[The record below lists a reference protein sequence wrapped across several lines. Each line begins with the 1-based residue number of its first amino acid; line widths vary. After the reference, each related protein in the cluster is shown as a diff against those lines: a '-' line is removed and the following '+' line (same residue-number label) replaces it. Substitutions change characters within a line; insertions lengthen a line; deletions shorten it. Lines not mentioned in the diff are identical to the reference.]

1 MLDQFQVRDLPLFD
15 VVLAL
20 ETTTL
25 RDVVAAL
32 EPSDC
37 RAVLVIDPL
46 GGLRGLV
53 MREAV
58 LKHAQRLSDMRIG
71 MLPTLGVVELKPEA
85 LLHEAAR
92 VVSAAGVGALV
103 CRRTDSEDLSVM
115 LRDEMLNLTDW
126 APLVDSRTQRLAS
139 EAAAAMAPRRTPPAV
154 IVL

>member
-20 ETTTL
+20 ESTPL

-37 RAVLVIDPL
+37 RAVLVLDAV

-53 MREAV
+53 MRDTV
-58 LKHAQRLSDMRIG
+58 LKHVQRLSDMRVG
-71 MLPTLGVVELKPEA
+71 LLPVLGVVELKPEA
-85 LLHEAAR
+85 LLNEAAR
-92 VVSAAGVGALV
+92 VVSAAGVGAV
-103 CRRTDSEDLSVM
+103 ICRRSSVSDPQAM

-126 APLVDSRTQRLAS
+126 APLVDARSARLTS
-139 EAAAAMAPRRTPPAV
+139 GVPVEPRRTPPAV
-154 IVL
+154 IAL